1 MKFQCMLISPSIGP
15 KMPQTRWHRQ
25 KTLLPAN
32 AINKRQ
38 ERNAIMWQGL
48 HQIWWTAPT
57 AAVIGSAIEVPGLVR
72 IEVGI
77 SATPL
82 AGIEGVGQHLARSIE
97 FIAIAV
103 LEPVKR
109 KRRSRVDTPD

>member
-1 MKFQCMLISPSIGP
+1 M
-15 KMPQTRWHRQ
+15 
-25 KTLLPAN
+25 
-32 AINKRQ
+32 
-38 ERNAIMWQGL
+38 
-48 HQIWWTAPT
+48 
-57 AAVIGSAIEVPGLVR
+57 
-72 IEVGI
+72 GI